1 MIMSRKNFLEDINL
15 WKRVVNDDSCEAF
28 SALFRKYY
36 KPLLNYGLQLV
47 PRKQLVKDSIQEL
60 FFTIWDKR
68 DRLSEIENVSS
79 YLYTSFRRTLFRQVE
94 ILHTWQKRDQQYFA
108 ETLEEIPLDTEQ
120 LLIVEEIR
128 RETIENLQKAF
139 ENLNGHQK
147 EVAFLKFYSGL
158 SNDEIGEIM
167 NVKKESVYNYVYR
180 AISALKESMSISLTG

>member
-1 MIMSRKNFLEDINL
+1 MSKNNFLEDINL
-15 WKRVVNDDSCEAF
+15 WKRVIHDDSCDAF

-36 KPLLNYGLQLV
+36 KPLLNYGLRLV

-68 DRLSEIENVSS
+68 ERLSEIGNVRS

-94 ILHTWQKRDQQYFA
+94 ILQTWQKRDELYFS
-108 ETLEEIPLDTEQ
+108 ETPNEDLLNTEQ
-120 LLIVEEIR
+120 LLITEEMN
-128 RETIENLQKAF
+128 RETKENLQKAF
-139 ENLNGHQK
+139 DNLNGHQK

-167 NVKKESVYNYVYR
+167 GVKIESVYNYMYR
-180 AISALKESMSISLTG
+180 AISTLKENLEVSLTG